1 MSHYSVVRTRM
12 TDASLLAKALADLGF
27 DNAEVHAA
35 AQPLIGAAQPL
46 IGVGGGQREQTAEV
60 IIRRQYLGRLS
71 NDIGFKRGA
80 DGSFEAIIS
89 DYDLQKYSQSWLQGL
104 VRRYA
109 YHAARSKLEEKGF
122 DLVEEKVEATGQIHL
137 VLRRML

>member
-35 AQPLIGAAQPL
+35 PQPL

-71 NDIGFKRGA
+71 NDIGFKRGT
-80 DGSFEAIIS
+80 DGSFEGIIS
-89 DYDLQKYSQSWLQGL
+89 DYDLQKYSHSWLQGL

-137 VLRRML
+137 VLRRMV